1 MPKFQAPRGTRDL
14 LPADMLV
21 WRGLEDSA
29 RRLAALYGYQPIETP
44 MFEDSAVF
52 ERGIG
57 EVTDVVE
64 KELGRLIDVE
74 WENDAQQTYPIAI
87 RIDAYDRQGLL
98 NEITNVVAENKVNI
112 IAANIRVNPD
122 HTATIQATLQVAS
135 VAQLANVLS
144 RIEQLK
150 DVHAVQ
156 RELS

>member
-1 MPKFQAPRGTRDL
+1 
-14 LPADMLV
+14 
-21 WRGLEDSA
+21 
-29 RRLAALYGYQPIETP
+29 
-44 MFEDSAVF
+44 
-52 ERGIG
+52 
-57 EVTDVVE
+57 VVNE

-74 WENDAQQTYPIAI
+74 WEGNAQTTYPIAI

-112 IAANIRVNPD
+112 IAANIRVHPD